1 VKEKENTPMDAETKP
16 SAETQVENAI
26 LEKLNELGK
35 QAGVAAVH
43 CAPDKLWGVCRG
55 HTVGAH
61 MEALG
66 RLVRQG
72 QIVYH
77 ADGYALTE
85 TESRRQRGLSSQ
97 TPVSTTVQAREKI
110 NACKAFINRW
120 LVDTN
125 NRPVSLANLKRA
137 AASTGRSYDGNGYT
151 ESIWD
156 ATLFEMERDGQ
167 LRKMGRD
174 GCPGD
179 DPPGDDPLVQL
190 VLDGDNDKPAADNR
204 AESRAEPRPRAE
216 LRPAPSPVSLYDEP
230 KKAAEPTRKADTKDK
245 DPGIDPACPIMSVT
259 LRVELEGHEASR
271 YVLANLNVPASEL
284 ATKGQREL
292 AAVRIAQA
300 VRLAMQGKR
309 PQHDDLFRQA
319 VERVLADVYAPEEE
333 EDGGHR
339 EITITPE
346 SLR

>member
-1 VKEKENTPMDAETKP
+1 MDAETNP

-43 CAPDKLWGVCRG
+43 CTSDKLWGVCPG

-72 QIVYH
+72 RIVYH

-190 VLDGDNDKPAADNR
+190 ILDGDNDKPAADNR
-204 AESRAEPRPRAE
+204 AESRAEPRP
-216 LRPAPSPVSLYDEP
+216 APSPVSLYDEP
-230 KKAAEPTRKADTKDK
+230 KKAAESTRSTDTQVKEPDF
-245 DPGIDPACPIMSVT
+245 DPACPIMSVT
-259 LRVELEGHEASR
+259 LHVELEGYR
-271 YVLANLNVPASEL
+271 DTKYVLVNLDVPASEL

-300 VRLAMQGKR
+300 VGLQLNESGARESL
-309 PQHDDLFRQA
+309 LRQA
-319 VERVLADVYAPEEE
+319 FEKVLTDVYAPEEE
-333 EDGGHR
+333 DDGHR
-339 EITITPE
+339 EVTITVE